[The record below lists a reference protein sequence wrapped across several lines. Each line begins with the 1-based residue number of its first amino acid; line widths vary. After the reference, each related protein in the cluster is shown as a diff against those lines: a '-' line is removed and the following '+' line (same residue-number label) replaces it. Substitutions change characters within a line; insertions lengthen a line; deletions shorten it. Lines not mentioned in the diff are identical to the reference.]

1 MARSVDEDV
10 AMETPYDW
18 ATVIVFAGL
27 IVLFLQRSQGVARD
41 HLWQYLVAAV
51 GCAVTNYLGN
61 EAIKAGSTGYHL
73 AAIGLGMATLAFI
86 WVVLQPF
93 SDESSG

>member
-1 MARSVDEDV
+1 MAGFKLGD
-10 AMETPYDW
+10 ATMETPYDW

-51 GCAVTNYLGN
+51 GCAVTNYVGN
-61 EAIKAGSTGYHL
+61 EAIKNASSFYHL
-73 AAIGLGMATLAFI
+73 GAIGLGIGTLAFI
-86 WVVLQPF
+86 WFVLQPF
-93 SDESSG
+93 SDQSSR